1 MRGGRNVEFHY
12 YNRPFFSLHRK
23 WLFSWSLLRHHYI
36 KNGFLVDHYIK
47 IDKDHHYKN
56 QNVEKNVKRTSKVSF
71 LSDFHILTTYG
82 VSTYG
87 ILAKKNFKL
96 SNLTQPNLI

>member
-1 MRGGRNVEFHY
+1 LGKGHYYKNHNVENQKEHQKICK
-12 YNRPFFSLHRK
+12 PSLHQK
-23 WLFSWSLLRHHYI
+23 SLFSWSLLRHHYI

-47 IDKDHHYKN
+47 IDKDHYYKN
-56 QNVEKNVKRTSKVSF
+56 QNVEKNVKRKSKVSV

-87 ILAKKNFKL
+87 IFGFFGVNK
-96 SNLTQPNLI
+96 